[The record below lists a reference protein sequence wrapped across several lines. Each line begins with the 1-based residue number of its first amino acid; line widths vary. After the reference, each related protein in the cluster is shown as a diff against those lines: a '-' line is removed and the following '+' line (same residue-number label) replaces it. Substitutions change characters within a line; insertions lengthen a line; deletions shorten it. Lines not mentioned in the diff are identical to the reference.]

1 MSEPHASP
9 SQPRR
14 SLGAR
19 AEAQRVCRRI
29 LTGSAKLKDIS
40 NSQRAEI
47 LICLDQTAEM
57 LTRLTPIAADV
68 ERLLIEHEEKAVA

>member
-1 MSEPHASP
+1 MSETPPAP

-29 LTGSAKLKDIS
+29 LTGSVKLKDIS

-47 LICLDQTAEM
+47 LTCLEQTADM
-57 LTRLTPIAADV
+57 LTRLTPVAADV
-68 ERLLIEHEEKAVA
+68 ERILIQHEEKAA